1 MARPIPSEVLKYVRE
16 NAKMSQ
22 ANLADHMKTV
32 PSVLSKL
39 EKAEEA
45 EPEIAE
51 RYLSSVGTALA
62 EEVLEFYNRD
72 WQHSAPPTYLHPNR
86 EELWVVDR
94 ALTELREFERSDRN
108 DPILKGPIDLLR
120 TELSTTALYLQRR
133 DHVVAWVGDIGV
145 GKTTALAHAVG
156 LLVGDGRSQR
166 KPAFPVGS
174 GRTTVCETAIRVA
187 PTFGIA
193 VDALEDDQVM
203 RLTRALVTSVA
214 PGASG
219 VGVPSELNRVLRSMA
234 DMKTSSVEVGED
246 DFTLLDPIA
255 DLLASG
261 LTIDQTVDR
270 VVLAMRLSDRKERQ
284 LVLPEGSEDGL
295 SWLSKTVSKINNG
308 ADGRFSVPRRITVLM
323 PSARLNADGQVLS
336 VVDTRGVEG
345 VTQREDLT
353 ALGDDNRAL
362 VVLCTKFADAPNAS
376 VQRYL
381 QDSVEGGSDAS
392 ERKRQCILVLARGEE
407 ALQVPG
413 FEEPISSRA
422 QGYSV
427 RRKDVAQALVK
438 AKLPPTPIYFF
449 DAHNDDADKVW
460 SSLRNQ
466 IGEMRAVYA
475 NRVAA
480 AAAGVSNLI
489 ENVDIVKTAEARR
502 GIQEAIDRLMT
513 SITKLPGVIRPPHQH
528 LIDQI
533 ATVHHSSVAAS
544 ISRGGDW
551 NKFPV
556 THILGSGVRLDANLR
571 VHDHIA
577 RIYHRLDDLEN
588 EYAEL
593 GDVVQSLQAIR
604 SLVAEGRQ
612 EFLTSCLTI
621 GRDAYGTLLST
632 EKDVWAAASD
642 RYGEGSG
649 YKRDLAGIWRDFF
662 ESAAPTNT
670 VNSINARLKKSWGT
684 HILDPLKNATRAT
697 SSESNH

>member
-16 NAKMSQ
+16 SAKLSQ
-22 ANLADHMKTV
+22 ASLAENMKTV
-32 PSVLSKL
+32 ASVLSKL

-51 RYLSSVGTALA
+51 RYLSSVGTPLA
-62 EEVLEFYNRD
+62 DEVLEFYNRD
-72 WQHSAPPTYLHPNR
+72 WQHNAPPTYLHPNR

-94 ALTELREFERSDRN
+94 ALTELTEFELSPRN

-120 TELSTTALYLQRR
+120 TELRTAAAYLQRR

-203 RLTRALVTSVA
+203 RLTRDLVTSVA

-219 VGVPSELNRVLRSMA
+219 VGVPSEVNRVLRNMA
-234 DMKTSSVEVGED
+234 GMKTSSVEVSED
-246 DFTLLDPIA
+246 EFDTIDPIS
-255 DLLASG
+255 DLLANG
-261 LTIDQTVDR
+261 LSIDETVDR
-270 VVLAMRLSDRKERQ
+270 VVSAMRLSDRKERQ
-284 LVLPEGSEDGL
+284 LVLPEGSDEGL
-295 SWLSKTVSKINNG
+295 SWLSKTVSQINNG
-308 ADGRFSVPRRITVLM
+308 TDERFGVPRRITVLM
-323 PSARLNADGQVLS
+323 PSARLNADGQILS
-336 VVDTRGVEG
+336 VIDTRGVEG

-353 ALGDDNRAL
+353 ELGDDVRTL
-362 VVLCTKFADAPNAS
+362 VVLCTKFSDAPNAS
-376 VQRYL
+376 VQRHL
-381 QDSVEGGSDAS
+381 QDSQEGGSDAS
-392 ERKRQCILVLARGEE
+392 ERNRQCILVLPRGDE

-413 FEEPISSRA
+413 FDAPIASRA

-438 AKLPPTPIYFF
+438 AKLPPTKTYFF

-460 SSLRNQ
+460 SSLRLQ
-466 IGEMRAVYA
+466 IGQMRAVYA
-475 NRVAA
+475 DRVSS

-489 ENVDIVKTAEARR
+489 ENVDVVKTAEARR
-502 GIQEAIDRLMT
+502 GIEEAVDRL
-513 SITKLPGVIRPPHQH
+513 LPGITNLPSIKRQPHQH

-533 ATVHHSSVAAS
+533 ATAHHSSVAAS
-544 ISRGGDW
+544 INRGGDW
-551 NKFPV
+551 SNFPV
-556 THILGSGVRLDANLR
+556 THILGSGVRIDANLR
-571 VHDHIA
+571 VLDHVS
-577 RIYHRLDDLEN
+577 RIHHRLDDLERQY
-588 EYAEL
+588 EEL
-593 GDVVQSLQAIR
+593 GDVVQSLQAVR

-612 EFLTSCLTI
+612 EFLTSCLSI

-632 EKDVWAAASD
+632 EKDVWATASA
-642 RYGEGSG
+642 RYGEGAG
-649 YKRDLAGIWRDFF
+649 YRRDLASIWRDFF
-662 ESAAPTNT
+662 ESSAPTST
-670 VNSINARLKKSWGT
+670 VNSINGRLEKSWET
-684 HILDPLKNATRAT
+684 HILEPLRKATRAT
-697 SSESNH
+697 LLEG